1 MKNLIRWFAHTT
13 GRGQGLYKRL
23 CQPSGNEWAQ
33 FLARWGGLH
42 SVGRDVIINMGCNIT
57 DPMLV
62 SIGNNVTLSS
72 CTILGHDGVI
82 KILNARYNKKLDSV
96 GPVIIKDNCFV
107 GYGAIVMPR
116 VTIGPDSI
124 VAAGAIVTKDVPP
137 GVVVGGNPARIL
149 CRTSEL
155 VERLEM
161 RCAEYPWISLVSQR
175 EGAFDPDMEPLLMEM
190 RVAHFFKKN
199 GA

>member
-1 MKNLIRWFAHTT
+1 MKNLIRWFAHKT
-13 GRGQGLYKRL
+13 GRGVSLYKRL
-23 CQPSGNEWAQ
+23 CQPSGNEWAK
-33 FLARWGGLH
+33 FLARWGRLH
-42 SVGRDVIINMGCNIT
+42 SVGRDVHINLGCNIT
-57 DPMLV
+57 DPRLV

-82 KILNARYNKKLDSV
+82 RILNARYNKKLDSV

-116 VTIGPDSI
+116 VTIGPDAI

-137 GVVVGGNPARIL
+137 GTVVGGNPARVL

-155 VERLEM
+155 VERLEK
-161 RCAEYPWISLVSQR
+161 RSADYPWISIIRQR
-175 EGAFDPDMEPLLMEM
+175 EGAFDPDVEPLLMEM
-190 RVAHFFKKN
+190 RVAHFFEQD
-199 GA
+199 GV